1 MVLRKN
7 NNENQAAATPAFED
21 VSGID
26 SASGQDIGIEAVA
39 VENKEQGQGGQTAA
53 LLKPRE
59 QTQSAALAKPASIS
73 IALASEK
80 AAQFKKELAE
90 MEDALDFASGSM
102 KSYKASNG
110 SISETGDGKGVLGAW
125 VEGRMMAYSR
135 YHQITPG
142 VSGQKYKGFV
152 GYSNDGKTISHVIGD
167 GHERTFVGKPIQD
180 YLDYLRTTEGFEEA
194 DSKVYMNV
202 AMLVTASEKGQVEPG
217 EVVNVIL
224 PPTSIRSFAAYE
236 DKLKVAAR
244 AAAMGLPTKGLPDD
258 PFRFRFVA
266 SLTRFNGNEWTKL
279 DIEPATAAVAA

>member
-1 MVLRKN
+1 MALRKN
-7 NNENQAAATPAFED
+7 NNENQAAANPAFED

-26 SASGQDIGIEAVA
+26 SASGQDTGVETVA
-39 VENKEQGQGGQTAA
+39 VENKEQGSQVAA
-53 LLKPRE
+53 LFKPQE
-59 QTQSAALAKPASIS
+59 QKPTPATLTKSASTS

-90 MEDALDFASGSM
+90 MEDALDFSSGSM

-279 DIEPATAAVAA
+279 DIEPAAAAVAA